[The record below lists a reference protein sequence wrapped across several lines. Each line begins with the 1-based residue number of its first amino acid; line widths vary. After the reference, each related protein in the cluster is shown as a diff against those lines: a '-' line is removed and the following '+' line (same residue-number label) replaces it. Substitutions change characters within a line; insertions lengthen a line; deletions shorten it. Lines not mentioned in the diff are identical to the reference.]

1 MTQHQTARVSDAPA
15 IQTFQTYAKPAT
27 VVRFPLVLSVR
38 RSRMEEE
45 ARRPSLA
52 LNILL
57 FVVLVLACVIWEA
70 VSTQTDPIQD
80 VRYTPITS
88 TSADTVGNLVSA
100 VG

>member
-38 RSRMEEE
+38 RSRMEED
-45 ARRPSLA
+45 RRPSLA

-57 FVVLVLACVIWEA
+57 FVALVLACVIWEA
-70 VSTQTDPIQD
+70 VSTRTDPIQD
-80 VRYTPITS
+80 VRFTPITS
-88 TSADTVGNLVSA
+88 TRAGTLGDLVSA